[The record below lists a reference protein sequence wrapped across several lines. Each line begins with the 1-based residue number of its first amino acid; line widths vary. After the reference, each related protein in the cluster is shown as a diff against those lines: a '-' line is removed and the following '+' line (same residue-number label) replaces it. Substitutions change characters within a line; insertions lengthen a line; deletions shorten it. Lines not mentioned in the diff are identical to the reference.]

1 MVLKKTKLYK
11 QTKISRM
18 TSYPVSAVA
27 PVKDEKDWSVAYQGW
42 IDKIQNL
49 KKQSFIH
56 LRMGEHRL
64 QVVVPAALRP
74 EEKDQLVS
82 EAFVEIRGKLQKL
95 PEGKRSF
102 SDHELLATMPVV
114 VLGASTSDFV
124 NQCPEGCGPEVRLE
138 KRHLY
143 LRNSQFALITRLRA
157 CLLQAIRQHFFQ
169 TKCLE
174 IVPPCFTGVE
184 CEGGAT
190 LFHVSHP
197 GKTQSEPMNAYLTQ
211 SSQFA
216 LEMAVPAVGDCY
228 CVYPS
233 FRAENSHTR
242 RHLTE
247 FLHAEAEWSGVLT
260 LSDHIAKLQGLLQ
273 GIVNQFFD
281 LSQSLLQQQPEF
293 YHRMLKLKEDVRPEN
308 ALILSHAEAIEEC
321 NRRGILK
328 DNEDLTTSEFGPR
341 DDIPEKQERALID
354 AIGKVVYL
362 VKFPREFKSFY
373 MALDPLDSS
382 RVLGCDVEVPGVGE
396 IIGSGVREYDYHRL
410 KQRLLDF
417 GLKVEDY
424 SEYLD
429 LRQYGFGRTSGMGL
443 GVDRMLMWL
452 LGLPSIR
459 DVVTFPRFP
468 GYLRP

>member
-1 MVLKKTKLYK
+1 
-11 QTKISRM
+11 M

-27 PVKDEKDWSVAYQGW
+27 SEKDVAVWSVGYQGW
-42 IDKIQNL
+42 VDKIQTL
-49 KKQSFIH
+49 KKQSFVQ
-56 LRMGEHRL
+56 LRKGEHRL
-64 QVVVPAALRP
+64 QVIIPAALRP
-74 EEKDQLVS
+74 EEKDQLVA
-82 EAFVEIRGKLQKL
+82 EAFVDVRGHLQKL
-95 PEGKRSF
+95 PEGKHSF
-102 SDHELLATMPVV
+102 CDYELIVTVPVK
-114 VLGASTSDFV
+114 VLGPSISDYV
-124 NQCPEGCGPEVRLE
+124 NECPPGCGPEVRLE

-143 LRNSQFALITRLRA
+143 LRNPQFALITRLRA
-157 CLLQAIRQHFFQ
+157 CLLQAIRQYFSQ

-174 IVPPCFTGVE
+174 LVPPCFTGVE

-197 GKTQSEPMNAYLTQ
+197 GKTQAEPMNAYLTQ

-228 CVYPS
+228 CIYPS

-247 FLHAEAEWSGVLT
+247 FLHAEAEWAGMLT
-260 LSDHIAKLQGLLQ
+260 LSDHIGKLQGLLQ
-273 GIVNQFFD
+273 GIVNNFLD
-281 LSQSLLQQQPEF
+281 LARPFLHTSPDF
-293 YHRMLKLKEDVRPEN
+293 YHRLVKLQEDVKPEN
-308 ALILSHAEAIEEC
+308 GLVLSHAEAVEEC

-328 DNEDLTTSEFGPR
+328 DNEDGTTGPFSAR

-354 AIGKVVYL
+354 GIGKIVYL

-373 MALDPLDSS
+373 MALDPEDQS

-396 IIGSGVREYDYHRL
+396 IIGSGVREHDFHSL

-417 GLKVEDY
+417 GLKAEDY

-429 LRQYGFGRTSGMGL
+429 LRKYGFGRTSGMGL